1 MLPDIAHLISSD
13 NSVLL
18 HAVIF
23 VSLILGGFGLPIPED
38 LPVLLAGIVAA
49 KGAVPLTSIFAICY
63 IGVIVADL
71 MIYAIGY
78 KLGPRLVSYGTKSP
92 FLPSI
97 TAERVEKI
105 RIKLNKHQFICIF
118 LGRHLFPLRTVT
130 FLSAGA
136 LRIPFSEFLLCDAIA
151 AFISITIMI
160 GLGYALGESITP
172 ETLKDLEGDLNFYA
186 ILTTLLLV
194 SGYIFRKMRKRS
206 KRRKEQEVTEYS

>member
-1 MLPDIAHLISSD
+1 MLPDLSQLISSD
-13 NSVLL
+13 NSLLL
-18 HAVIF
+18 HSVIF
-23 VSLILGGFGLPIPED
+23 ISLILGGFGLPIPED
-38 LPVLLAGIVAA
+38 LPVLLAGIVAS
-49 KGAVPLTSIFAICY
+49 KGAVSLTSIFVVCY

-105 RIKLNKHQFICIF
+105 RVKLNKHQFLCIF

-136 LRIPFSEFLLCDAIA
+136 LRIPFSEFLISDAIA
-151 AFISITIMI
+151 AFISITLML
-160 GLGYALGESITP
+160 GLGYLLGENITP
-172 ETLKDLEGDLNFYA
+172 ETLKDLEKDLNFYA
-186 ILTTLLLV
+186 IALTV
-194 SGYIFRKMRKRS
+194 VVIGAYII
-206 KRRKEQEVTEYS
+206 RRINKKNKSRNQEEF

>member
-1 MLPDIAHLISSD
+1 MLPDLSQLISSD

-18 HAVIF
+18 HSVIF
-23 VSLILGGFGLPIPED
+23 ISLILGGFGLPIPED
-38 LPVLLAGIVAA
+38 LPVLLAGIVAS
-49 KGAVPLTSIFAICY
+49 KGAVSLTSIFAVCY

-105 RIKLNKHQFICIF
+105 RVKLNKHQFLCIF

-136 LRIPFSEFLLCDAIA
+136 LRIPFSEFLISDAIA
-151 AFISITIMI
+151 AFISITLML
-160 GLGYALGESITP
+160 GLGYLLGENITP
-172 ETLKDLEGDLNFYA
+172 ETLKDLEKDLNFYA
-186 ILTTLLLV
+186 IALTV
-194 SGYIFRKMRKRS
+194 VVIGAYIIRKINKKKKSRN
-206 KRRKEQEVTEYS
+206 QE